1 MGELHD
7 LADWRARR
15 RAREDVSMG
24 APPFVLEEPCPGCGA
39 RRVAT
44 MVWRRLEDASAGG
57 AAAAIPFPRMD
68 PHFVCRDGAVVHQEI
83 TDAGVALVGWSG
95 ILGHFEPERESG

>member
-1 MGELHD
+1 
-7 LADWRARR
+7 
-15 RAREDVSMG
+15 
-24 APPFVLEEPCPGCGA
+24 
-39 RRVAT
+39 
-44 MVWRRLEDASAGG
+44 
-57 AAAAIPFPRMD
+57 MD